1 MLIRKIKKEDNSQ
14 IANVIREVF
23 ISDDYPKTGTAFADS
38 QLDFMFE
45 AYDKPKAIYFVVVD
59 TEINSAFYGKII
71 GGAGVSQLDNSNENI
86 CELQKMYFLKEARG
100 KGIGQEMILKCLEKA
115 KEFGFEKCYLETL
128 PNMLAAQKLYQK
140 VGFQYLEEP
149 LGCTGHSSC
158 PVWMIKEL

>member
-1 MLIRKIKKEDNSQ
+1 MMIRKIKKEDNAQ

-23 ISDDYPKTGTAFADS
+23 ISDDYPKTGTAFEDS
-38 QLDFMFE
+38 QLYFMFE
-45 AYDKPKAIYFVVVD
+45 TYDKPKAAYFVVID
-59 TEINSAFYGKII
+59 TEINSALYGKII

-115 KEFGFEKCYLETL
+115 KEFGYEKCYLETL

-158 PVWMIKEL
+158 PVWMIKDL